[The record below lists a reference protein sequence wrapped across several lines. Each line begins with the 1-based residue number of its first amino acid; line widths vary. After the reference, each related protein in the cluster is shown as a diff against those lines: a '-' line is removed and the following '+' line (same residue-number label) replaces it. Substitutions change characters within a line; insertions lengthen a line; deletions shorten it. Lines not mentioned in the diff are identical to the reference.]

1 MNNLHGCVA
10 ALILLIVANDNDVK
24 RMKTNY
30 QMLILMSKLRRL
42 NQAFKWLVALN
53 FLLHS
58 TLEIVHE
65 QLTKQSGKAHYS
77 HSFLY
82 CYRGDHIICRA
93 HDWKQINAKRSS
105 KRLHKVGTLWT
116 TKPNKWK
123 RIPMYMSSSSE
134 PNP

>member
-10 ALILLIVANDNDVK
+10 ALILLIVVNDNDVK

-30 QMLILMSKLRRL
+30 QMLILMSKLRQL
-42 NQAFKWLVALN
+42 TKASSGLSKKKWLVALN

-65 QLTKQSGKAHYS
+65 QLMKQSGEAHYS

-93 HDWKQINAKRSS
+93 HN
-105 KRLHKVGTLWT
+105 
-116 TKPNKWK
+116 
-123 RIPMYMSSSSE
+123 
-134 PNP
+134 